1 MARCKTCGKQ
11 IQWLRLGSGKWN
23 PVDPGRIPY
32 EPDEDGKLT
41 LITMDGD
48 VVRGNLDIMSHKYG
62 YQSHFAT
69 CPDADQ
75 HRRRSNETD

>member
-1 MARCKTCGKQ
+1 MAKCKSCGKQ
-11 IQWLRLGSGKWN
+11 IQWLRLKTGKWN
-23 PVDPGRIPY
+23 PVDPGKIPY
-32 EPDEDGKLT
+32 EPDPNGRMT

-48 VVRGNLDIMSHKYG
+48 VVRGNLDIMSHQYG

-75 HRRRSNETD
+75 HRR